1 MGKKSADVGRFF
13 FFIVIPF
20 LEPLIVWTICP
31 YKKNF

>member
-13 FFIVIPF
+13 FIVIPI